1 MGKIWVLDTETKGT
15 GAEMVPLERVLE
27 RKRAARKEE
36 RVSVVRRRPAP
47 APEAAPE
54 LVEDAGPREPSKFK
68 VVSTLS
74 GRVLAEDAEAREM
87 VAAVAGLRS
96 VVDVRI
102 YVREPG
108 GWRPLTLREQKLV
121 WEFRDRVAAA
131 A

>member
-15 GAEMVPLERVLE
+15 GAEMVPLERALE
-27 RKRAARKEE
+27 RKRSAARAE
-36 RVSVVRRRPAP
+36 RVRVVRRRPAP
-47 APEAAPE
+47 APEAAPG
-54 LVEDAGPREPSKFK
+54 LDEDARPREPSKFK

-87 VAAVAGLRS
+87 VAALTGLRS
-96 VVDVRI
+96 LVDVRI
-102 YVREPG
+102 YIREPG